1 MHEGKLVSDN
11 RIKKHHSNKT
21 DELWLTSKEMQ
32 KALKLSGCELMHQR
46 MAGKFVFKK
55 EGNSF
60 MYQLPDTNSPQKVE

>member
-1 MHEGKLVSDN
+1 MVSDSSIQKDHN
-11 RIKKHHSNKT
+11 NKK

-55 EGNSF
+55 VGNSF
-60 MYQLPDTNSPQKVE
+60 MYQLPAANGTLKTH

>member
-1 MHEGKLVSDN
+1 LVSDN
-11 RIKKHHSNKT
+11 SVKKHHSNTT

-55 EGNSF
+55 VGNSF
-60 MYQLPDTNSPQKVE
+60 MYQLPTTNGPQKADR

>member
-1 MHEGKLVSDN
+1 MHEDNLVSDSS
-11 RIKKHHSNKT
+11 IKKDYSNKT

-55 EGNSF
+55 VGNSF
-60 MYQLPDTNSPQKVE
+60 MYQLPATNGSLKVD

>member
-1 MHEGKLVSDN
+1 MVSDSS
-11 RIKKHHSNKT
+11 IKKHHSNKT

-55 EGNSF
+55 VGNSF
-60 MYQLPDTNSPQKVE
+60 MYQLPTTNGPEKAD